1 LDNFQFALDPN
12 DTIFVLTYNKSSYKE
27 NVGNIISKM
36 IVINELKYVNLDNFI
51 EMLTGIGINQLSIF
65 SINNE
70 FDDSLKLLTN
80 NKNSKIQYI
89 EVNHK
94 SFNNFINSDYADF
107 FDYNKDSLYIVRG
120 GNYIDIK
127 NLFATINNCQ
137 FNLGR
142 GGSQKQHMLSP
153 LDFRLS
159 CYMMAMFNFDYKLI
173 SSLNT
178 FNYIGKDRYLSWID
192 RSSIFSGIRKST
204 LKTPKEFKSIY
215 VNDMPTYSKD
225 EHLGQYNLECRE
237 IKTSYG
243 GRD

>member
-1 LDNFQFALDPN
+1 
-12 DTIFVLTYNKSSYKE
+12 VLTHNKSSYKE

-70 FDDSLKLLTN
+70 FDDSLRLLTN
-80 NKNSKIQYI
+80 SKNSNIQYI

-94 SFNNFINSDYADF
+94 SFNKFINSDYANF

-127 NLFATINNCQ
+127 NLFAAINNCQ

-142 GGSQKQHMLSP
+142 GGSQKAHMLSP

-159 CYMMAMFNFDYKLI
+159 CYMMAMFNLDYKLI

-178 FNYIGKDRYLSWID
+178 FNYIGKDRYLS
-192 RSSIFSGIRKST
+192 
-204 LKTPKEFKSIY
+204 
-215 VNDMPTYSKD
+215 
-225 EHLGQYNLECRE
+225 
-237 IKTSYG
+237 
-243 GRD
+243 